1 MTEVS
6 TETDHGEFEQPP
18 FRRLRYFHGQMLTA
32 RDFQREQEY
41 FREKL
46 KLRMRCLLG
55 YGVVCGLF
63 VEPAPPDHDDHAR
76 TEDEPAEPP
85 AGGDEDR
92 PDQRRRAKVRIT
104 SGLGVDCDGNE
115 LVVGGSCVVD
125 L

>member
-6 TETDHGEFEQPP
+6 TQPATETPEHGDFEQEP
-18 FRRLRYFHGQMLTA
+18 FRRLRYFHGRLLTA

-63 VEPAPPDHDDHAR
+63 VNPL
-76 TEDEPAEPP
+76 
-85 AGGDEDR
+85 
-92 PDQRRRAKVRIT
+92 RRRTRRTRRNTTRRCASPT
-104 SGLGVDCDGNE
+104 GSG
-115 LVVGGSCVVD
+115 SIATATRS
-125 L
+125 